1 MEERATAMRLLGVEP
16 RFMHHRFIPK
26 DEFSRLLDA
35 GARRDQAPPR
45 PAGLG
50 HFAPGL
56 MITTPRP
63 LLPKRGTCP
72 SPNLSPHGER
82 LKKFFAETAEKF
94 YVLVSRDTRWVFYRC
109 RT

>member
-45 PAGLG
+45 L
-50 HFAPGL
+50 FS
-56 MITTPRP
+56 ITIKNRVIA
-63 LLPKRGTCP
+63 KRFYKAK
-72 SPNLSPHGER
+72 R
-82 LKKFFAETAEKF
+82 LKELEN
-94 YVLVSRDTRWVFYRC
+94 
-109 RT
+109 